1 VNGAEIHI
9 GPAGWSYD
17 DWRGCVYPQGAPSR
31 FDQLAYLKDFYN
43 TIEINSTFYHPPGPK
58 TAESWVRRVDDNRD
72 FIFTAKLWK
81 HFTHEP
87 RTLDGKAIEQVKES
101 FQPLNDSGRLGA
113 VLCQFPW
120 SFKGDKANARYLKN
134 LFEAFS
140 EYRLVLE
147 VRHASWDK
155 PDVYEWLREQG
166 VAFCNI
172 DQPVIGRSL
181 DKTEEVTSQIGYFRL
196 HGQNRENWFS
206 EDTSVEERYNYLY
219 DAEELEPWAKA
230 VERLAPGLSRVF
242 IIFNNHYQGQAPAN
256 ALEMM
261 ARLSGDEVDVP
272 DPLLKAFPRLEKMS
286 KGEDEKES

>member
-1 VNGAEIHI
+1 MTCAINMGI
-9 GPAGWSYD
+9 AGWSYP
-17 DWRGCVYPQGAPSR
+17 DWEGIVYTSSKIDRLEFISGLV
-31 FDQLAYLKDFYN
+31 DC
-43 TIEINSTFYHPPGPK
+43 IEINSTFYRPPGAK

-81 HFTHEP
+81 HFTHEQ
-87 RTLDGKAIEQVKES
+87 RTLDRKEIEQVTES
-101 FQPLNDSGRLGA
+101 LQPLHDSGRLGA

-134 LFEAFS
+134 LFEVFS
-140 EYRLVLE
+140 EYPLALE
-147 VRHASWDK
+147 VRHASWDT
-155 PDVYEWLREQG
+155 PDVYEWLRKEE

-219 DAEELEPWAKA
+219 EPEELEPWATA

-261 ARLSGDEVDVP
+261 ARLSGEGIDIP
-272 DPLLKAFPRLEKMS
+272 DTLLKTFPKLCSRKWLREP
-286 KGEDEKES
+286 